1 MNLLINGLVWCRV
14 VLDLERLKGYQKSS
28 LHRLKTFYLK
38 TGYVVPDTISIFQ
51 LILIPILSYAL
62 VAGDKVLS
70 KKVFSSPVFNIQY
83 TPHHLGQRAN
93 KNSSR
98 DRIFDS
104 LGHSIIQS
112 LGKMWSSFELQRV
125 IKSEELSQYSLKNV
139 LCITFVTAI

>member
-1 MNLLINGLVWCRV
+1 MNLLIYGLVWCRV

-83 TPHHLGQRAN
+83 TPHHLEQRAN

-112 LGKMWSSFELQRV
+112 LGKKWSSFELQRV